1 MKSSLT
7 ESADPLAM
15 SRREAI
21 QRAALLLGVAIS
33 PSILAGVLRAQP
45 ASAVAAA
52 AKPAYLTPKQ
62 FEIAAA
68 AAERILPRTD
78 TPGATDVGVPAFIDL
93 MVGKFMMAEERA
105 MFTAGLALVESMS
118 LMTTSLRRVEF
129 VSMSAADQDA
139 ILKRIA
145 TDSQAKDKSF
155 FHQLRELTLLG
166 YFTSEQIAKNVL
178 HYDPI
183 PGKFQS
189 DVPLAE
195 VGNRAWTR

>member
-1 MKSSLT
+1 MQATT
-7 ESADPLAM
+7 ESPDVSLLT
-15 SRREAI
+15 RREAI
-21 QRAALLLGVAIS
+21 QRAALILGVAIS

-45 ASAVAAA
+45 TAVSAAV
-52 AKPAYLTPKQ
+52 KPQHLSAPQ
-62 FEIAAA
+62 FAIAAA

-93 MVGKFMMAEERA
+93 MVGKFMTAEEKA
-105 MFTAGLALVESMS
+105 IFTAGLALVEAMS
-118 LMTTSLRRVEF
+118 LMTTSLRRTEF
-129 VSMSAADQDA
+129 VSLPAVEQDA
-139 ILKRIA
+139 ILGRIA
-145 TDSQAKDKSF
+145 VDSQAKDKSF

-166 YFTSEQIAKNVL
+166 YFTSEQVGKNVL
-178 HYDPI
+178 HYDPV